1 MGEEPAVSLR
11 HPETMSLSD
20 IFAVSLLRGYD
31 SMKLGLLAAGLCLL
45 AGCVTKTEFQPY
57 QNLVQDLEAD
67 TARIEKRLPEIEGSV
82 KAVREGQA
90 NLRADLIDVRNEIQQ
105 LRGELSS
112 GLHEKEV
119 VGKER
124 QSVEESVSLQLSYL
138 QKQMQATEVRLAR
151 IEDYF
156 GLKPPEAAPAAKAP
170 AAQGAPQPKPQTP
183 AESPQA
189 EGGGEGA
196 AAAAPAAPPKQELTP
211 EEAYEMAYHLFQSNQ
226 NEAAREAFEQFMRR
240 YPESAL
246 VDNALFW
253 IGETYYRAG
262 DYEKAVLNYQQVVT
276 KYPKG
281 SKGPD
286 ALLKMGYALEKMN
299 EPEAAIAAMEKLL
312 KTYPQAPQAKL
323 ATRKIEQ
330 LKSNEAGP
338 KKDKGNE
345 AKQSREKSAA
355 EANLPEKKPHTEVPS

>member
-1 MGEEPAVSLR
+1 MRRYDFMKRGLFFVWVC
-11 HPETMSLSD
+11 
-20 IFAVSLLRGYD
+20 FLL
-31 SMKLGLLAAGLCLL
+31 
-45 AGCVTKTEFQPY
+45 GCVTKTEFQPY
-57 QNLVQDLEAD
+57 QDLVRDLEAD
-67 TARIEKRLPEIEGSV
+67 NARIEKRLPELEGSV

-90 NLRADLIDVRNEIQQ
+90 NLRADLIDVRSEIQQ

-112 GLHEKEV
+112 GLHDREV
-119 VGKER
+119 AGKER

-138 QKQMQATEVRLAR
+138 QQQMQATEARLAR

-156 GLKPPEAAPAAKAP
+156 GLKPPPASAAAKEP
-170 AAQGAPQPKPQTP
+170 AAQGLSPPKPQAP
-183 AESPQA
+183 AESAEAAGGDQA
-189 EGGGEGA
+189 VA
-196 AAAAPAAPPKQELTP
+196 PAPPAAPPQKELTP

-226 NEAAREAFEQFMRR
+226 NEAAREAFEQFIRR
-240 YPESAL
+240 YPESSL

-253 IGETYYRAG
+253 IGETYYRTG
-262 DYEKAVLNYQQVVT
+262 DYEKAILNYQQVVA

-299 EPEAAIAAMEKLL
+299 EPEAAVAAMEKLL

-330 LKSNEAGP
+330 LKSNKAGP

-355 EANLPEKKPHTEVPS
+355 EAKLPEAKPYSEVPS